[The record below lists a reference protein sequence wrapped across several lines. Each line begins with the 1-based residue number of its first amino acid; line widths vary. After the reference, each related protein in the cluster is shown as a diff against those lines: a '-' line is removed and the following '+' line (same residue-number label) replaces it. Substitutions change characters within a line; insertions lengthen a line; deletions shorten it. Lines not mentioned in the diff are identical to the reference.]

1 MRPIG
6 FHHVEVNVS
15 DLARSVDFWAFLL
28 GQLEFEPYQ
37 EWDSGR
43 SWRQGASYLV
53 LVQADKRFLP
63 RGFHRSGVGLNH
75 LAFHGGSR
83 EQVDRLAREL
93 RRRGVP
99 MLYEERYPYAGGK
112 SHYALFC
119 EDPDRIKVEVVAE
132 QEGEVDSGL
141 A

>member
-1 MRPIG
+1 MTPIG

-15 DLARSVDFWAFLL
+15 NLARSVEFWGFLL
-28 GQLEFEPYQ
+28 GQLGFEPYQ

-53 LVQADKRFLP
+53 LVQADERFLV

-83 EQVDRLAREL
+83 DRVDRLAEQL
-93 RRRGVP
+93 RSRGVH
-99 MLYEERYPYAGGK
+99 MLYDERYPNAGGR

-132 QEGEVDSGL
+132 QEESE
-141 A
+141 